1 MEVMDSRGVVVS
13 NESVEQEE
21 GDVIKRVVSETR
33 PEGYSYP

>member
-1 MEVMDSRGVVVS
+1 MDSRGVVVS

-33 PEGYSYP
+33 PEGYIYP